1 MEKKKNGILDFKLLK
16 MIGFSNS
23 YKKVI
28 FLCMSRIFLYRIL
41 QKYLLFYIF
50 LNLYYLFN
58 SIKHVYLD
66 YKNQFVYNL

>member
-1 MEKKKNGILDFKLLK
+1 MEKKKNGILDLKLLK

-58 SIKHVYLD
+58 FIKHVYLD